1 MNTQTTPAAVSAEKL
16 ASQVSELLK
25 AGGTLGDVFDYTEQD
40 YEVLYSLGHS
50 LYSQARYQEA
60 AKAFGFLVMHNHLER
75 RFIGALASSMQMVK
89 SYEQAFSYYSLASV
103 MDLAD
108 PVPTFHSAECLIA
121 LGRVDDARKCLDMV
135 VRQCL
140 QPDQEALKSRAEALL
155 RVVDAKREVK
165 S

>member
-1 MNTQTTPAAVSAEKL
+1 MNTQKSPAAVSAEKL
-16 ASQVSELLK
+16 ANQVSELLQ

-40 YEVLYSLGHS
+40 YEVLYALGHS
-50 LYSQARYQEA
+50 LYSQARYHDA
-60 AKAFGFLVMHNHLER
+60 VKAFGFLVMHNHLER
-75 RFIGALASSMQMVK
+75 RFIGALASSLQMVK
-89 SYEQAFSYYSLASV
+89 SYDEAFSYYSLASV

-140 QPDQEALKSRAEALL
+140 QPDQEALKLRAQSLL
-155 RVVDAKREVK
+155 QLVDSKSGVK